1 MSKINILSVDDDFI
15 NLKLVSSILKRNN
28 HVNSVVEASN
38 GLEALEKLKE
48 NKGINLILL
57 DMVMPI
63 MDGSKFLDNLFANEE
78 WKEIPVIVLTTD
90 ETKKQEVFEKGV
102 YDFILKPVR
111 EHMLNQKIDK
121 VVETFLTTS

>member
-15 NLKLVSSILKRNN
+15 NLKLVSSILKRND
-28 HVNSVVEASN
+28 HVNNVIEASN

-48 NKGINLILL
+48 NKDINLVLL

-63 MDGSKFLDNLFANEE
+63 MDGSKFLDNLFANDE
-78 WKEIPVIVLTTD
+78 WKEIPVIILTTD
-90 ETKKQEVFEKGV
+90 ETKKQEAYEKGA

-111 EHMLNQKIDK
+111 EHVLNEKIDK
-121 VVETFLTTS
+121 VVETFF

>member
-1 MSKINILSVDDDFI
+1 MSKINVLSVDDDFI
-15 NLKLVSSILKRNN
+15 NLKLVSSILKRSN
-28 HVNSVVEASN
+28 HINKVVEALN

-48 NKGINLILL
+48 NKDINLILL

-90 ETKKQEVFEKGV
+90 ETKKQEAFEKGV

-111 EHMLNQKIDK
+111 EHVLNEKIDK
-121 VVETFLTTS
+121 VVETFFDN

>member
-28 HVNSVVEASN
+28 HINMVIEASN

-48 NKGINLILL
+48 NKDINLILL

-78 WKEIPVIVLTTD
+78 WKEIPVIILTTD
-90 ETKKQEVFEKGV
+90 ETKKQEAYEKGA

-111 EHMLNQKIDK
+111 EHVLNEKIDK
-121 VVETFLTTS
+121 VVETFFS